1 MLDISELKI
10 PHTFYICENLTES
23 VILGRTFLADASAVI
38 DFKNRTIT
46 VSDTVQIPLLNKIS
60 RDNFV
65 RAKEPV
71 CIEPNSEVIFPVQ
84 CHTKFNNRT
93 VLLTPIPGEQFR
105 RFAVANAICRVDNGR
120 TVCRLFNCTDKCLVI
135 CANQKI
141 AQAELFDDFERCL
154 LISKNDGSQSDTNTQ
169 TPEVDDATLEQFAN
183 DYQFD
188 INKDLSPELR
198 KQLLRVLFRRKEAFA
213 KSVKDLKSYNK
224 EQFEVKLKSTRPLIQ
239 RQFKHKP
246 LHNRI
251 LQQLIDEWKEADIVE
266 ESPNYFFRNPIFLVP
281 KASLKGAKDPTDA
294 SHYRPVIDMRALN
307 QRVEKLVTFCPSPS
321 DLIQEVT
328 GSSGKS
334 GHQKF
339 YSTFDLCSGFLQ
351 LTLKPGISRECFSFI
366 SPEGQNLMFKKVPFG
381 YVNSPHHFNSMMMR
395 ITAPLR
401 ATGSFCCYFDDSM
414 LHTASAEE
422 HIKLTDQFLSILIE
436 NGLKCSTKKSSLMYN
451 NIRFLGVDIGPE
463 GISVPKDITRT
474 LDRLQTMKISTTKHV
489 QKVLGFLN
497 YWRAHIPN
505 LAARTF
511 NLRQLIKKD
520 AQPFRFTEECEK
532 ERLDVLGELR
542 SPHVLQPIRSDE
554 VLYLFVDS
562 SFRGVG
568 LSVAQAN
575 HPPNDSQAVQ
585 KELVHIRKGQ
595 PRLHP
600 CMHMSWAVGPAQRN
614 LNSTALELW
623 GLQRALLALGHLA
636 TGRQIHVISDNIGLT
651 SFTNLRIGNARERRL
666 LAFLQMYDLQL
677 HYCPGNKHVS
687 SDFLSRFISDLP
699 PAQRVE
705 FQPPNDEQAIDDYLF
720 AVSTEATQP
729 SEQFSQT
736 SVQQKWTAYLIDK
749 QTGDV
754 PLNTVNIVT
763 SNSYQRSQ
771 AQVLDDNSK
780 YDKDVNDSY
789 MQKNEVPYLSRHSEE
804 LQSAEHQPTP
814 LQSVVMADNL
824 NVKATPFVP
833 VNSCVVVSNEAL
845 NVDSKHGE
853 DVSSHDDL
861 ENQHTI
867 TVSTDGLMHD
877 RQLPCHNGETIDTVN
892 ANRRLRKKATQPTS
906 ETPQNSAEDT
916 PDSSQDSPPSFQPPK
931 LLPEHYINDPEFS
944 HIWKFLSANELSGHR
959 QTDYKTMIV
968 APLYV
973 IEDEKLYRFAMP
985 RSQKRSA
992 DGPIRKVLAIPQAFQ
1007 QSSLLEI
1014 HHIHGHCSAQRLFET
1029 ARLHI
1034 YFKTLYAACTAVA
1047 TTCPTCQQVKIDR
1060 RKQIPE
1066 LHPLPLFPLGTV
1078 FLLDHKMLPRKTSEG
1093 HVAILVMVES
1103 YSGFTYLEPV
1113 HDLTALTT
1121 AKALIRR
1128 VLPHHLNLRGLI
1140 SDKGSAF
1147 IANIFKII
1155 TRKLLNLYTWTS
1167 ASLHAQ
1173 SHGQVEN
1180 IIGQVNK
1187 LLPIYASQDSE
1198 IADALPILEIV
1209 LRTSISKPR
1218 AYCPYEILYGQ
1229 TPNLKLMGEPVTKDT
1244 PIPPVHQYV
1253 TWLKDRLI
1261 KVQQDVSQNLQHARA
1276 QQKASFDRRNRVST
1290 PSWKVGDLVYL
1301 EKLNP
1306 PPGSNKVLTHRKFV
1320 GPYFITKLV
1329 QRPAAPPSSLDPYPL
1344 LSQTEVPVAYELT
1357 HAQTGKVLKS
1367 LVPSKRLKKCF
1378 DKTHMNKI
1386 WPPLTPPRVP
1396 STQNDQSSSAQTA
1409 RGQPQSANDTP
1420 NSPTANNSLPP
1431 DWEVAKAILR
1441 KRVRRGVTEFL
1452 VKFQDNSAYWCTDV
1466 SDELKRRFFLKLANE
1481 RNRRRRA
1488 ANKRFDN

>member
-1 MLDISELKI
+1 ML
-10 PHTFYICENLTES
+10 
-23 VILGRTFLADASAVI
+23 
-38 DFKNRTIT
+38 FK
-46 VSDTVQIPLLNKIS
+46 
-60 RDNFV
+60 
-65 RAKEPV
+65 
-71 CIEPNSEVIFPVQ
+71 
-84 CHTKFNNRT
+84 
-93 VLLTPIPGEQFR
+93 
-105 RFAVANAICRVDNGR
+105 
-120 TVCRLFNCTDKCLVI
+120 
-135 CANQKI
+135 
-141 AQAELFDDFERCL
+141 
-154 LISKNDGSQSDTNTQ
+154 
-169 TPEVDDATLEQFAN
+169 
-183 DYQFD
+183 
-188 INKDLSPELR
+188 
-198 KQLLRVLFRRKEAFA
+198 RKEAFA
-213 KSVKDLKSYNK
+213 TSIKDLKSYNK
-224 EQFEVKLKSTRPLIQ
+224 EQFEVKLKSSRPLIQ

-251 LQQLIDEWKEADIVE
+251 LQQLINEWKDADIVE
-266 ESPNYFFRNPIFLVP
+266 ESTNYFFRNPIFLVP
-281 KASLKGAKDPTDA
+281 KASLKGAKDPTNA
-294 SHYRPVIDMRALN
+294 SHFRPVVDLRALN

-321 DLIQEVT
+321 DLIHEVT
-328 GSSGKS
+328 GNNNTS
-334 GHQKF
+334 GHKKF
-339 YSTFDLCSGFLQ
+339 YSKFDFLSGFLQ
-351 LTLKPGISRECFSFI
+351 LQLKPGISRECFSFT

-381 YVNSPHHFNSMMMR
+381 YVNSPHHFNSMMMK

-401 ATGSFCCYFDDSM
+401 ATGSLCCYFDDSL

-422 HIKLTDQFLSILIE
+422 HIKLTDQFLAILIE

-463 GISVPKDITRT
+463 GISVPKDVTRT
-474 LDRLQTMKISTTKHV
+474 LDRLQSMKITSTKHV
-489 QKVLGFLN
+489 QKLLGFLN
-497 YWRAHIPN
+497 YWRFQIPN
-505 LAARTF
+505 LASRTF

-520 AQPFRFTEECEK
+520 VQPFRFTEECEK

-562 SFRGVG
+562 SFKGVG
-568 LSVAQAN
+568 LSVAQAQ
-575 HPPNDSQAVQ
+575 HPPNDTQAVQ

-595 PRLHP
+595 PRLKP

-636 TGRQIHVISDNIGLT
+636 TGRQINVISDNIGVT
-651 SFTNLRIGNARERRL
+651 SFPNLRIGNARERRL
-666 LAFLQMYDLQL
+666 LAFLQMYDLHL
-677 HYCPGNKHVS
+677 HYCPGNKYVS

-699 PAQRVE
+699 PAQKVE
-705 FQPPNDEQAIDDYLF
+705 FQPPDDQQAVDDYLF
-720 AVSTEATQP
+720 AVSTESAQP
-729 SEQFSQT
+729 SEQISQNN
-736 SVQQKWTAYLIDK
+736 SQQKWTAYLIDR
-749 QTGDV
+749 QAGDP
-754 PLNTVNIVT
+754 PLNAVNVVT
-763 SNSYQRSQ
+763 SITNDSYQRSQ
-771 AQVLDDNSK
+771 APALSDNGK
-780 YDKDVNDSY
+780 YATDVNDSY
-789 MQKNEVPYLSRHSEE
+789 MQNSEFTYLSRLAEE
-804 LQSAEHQPTP
+804 EMQSAENQLTPLQSAE
-814 LQSVVMADNL
+814 MADGL
-824 NVKATPFVP
+824 NVNATPFFS
-833 VNSCVVVSNEAL
+833 VNSCVVMSNETL
-845 NVDSKHGE
+845 NVDSKP
-853 DVSSHDDL
+853 VFSQDDL
-861 ENQHTI
+861 EKQRTT
-867 TVSTDGLMHD
+867 TVSSDGLVYD
-877 RQLPCHNGETIDTVN
+877 RQLLSHNSEIADTVN
-892 ANRRLRKKATQPTS
+892 ANKRLRKRAAQSNS
-906 ETPQNSAEDT
+906 ETPQNSVEDT
-916 PDSSQDSPPSFQPPK
+916 SDSSQDSSPSFQPPK
-931 LLPEHYINDPEFS
+931 LLPEHYIDDPEFS

-1253 TWLKDRLI
+1253 TWLKDRLT

-1276 QQKASFDRRNRVST
+1276 QQKASFDKRNRVST

-1329 QRPAAPPSSLDPYPL
+1329 QRPASPPSNQDPYPL
-1344 LSQTEVPVAYELT
+1344 LSQTEVPLAYELT

-1378 DKTHMNKI
+1378 DKAHMNKI
-1386 WPPLTPPRVP
+1386 WPPLTPPTVP
-1396 STQNDQSSSAQTA
+1396 STQIDQLTSARTVQD
-1409 RGQPQSANDTP
+1409 QPQSANGTP
-1420 NSPTANNSLPP
+1420 NSPTATNSLPP
-1431 DWEVAKAILR
+1431 DWEVAKAIIR

-1488 ANKRFDN
+1488 AKTRFDA